1 MIATHLGIVVA
12 GVTIPARGTHS
23 VGGIYSSADQPGT
36 QHTGTHITKA
46 LHTTGRPNIGHCQHA
61 GVVGVTVVRGTP
73 VLGPV
78 VSGHANHH
86 HTFAITTLL
95 DRSFYGLF
103 LKHHHIKLR

>member
-1 MIATHLGIVVA
+1 M
-12 GVTIPARGTHS
+12 
-23 VGGIYSSADQPGT
+23 
-36 QHTGTHITKA
+36 
-46 LHTTGRPNIGHCQHA
+46 HTTGRPNSAYRQHA

-78 VSGHANHH
+78 VAGPADHH

-103 LKHHHIKLR
+103 FKHHRVKLC